1 MKLGVRLVSVLS
13 LEAIAL
19 CLIASF
25 RFINIETT
33 VMLLIF
39 NFLFASL
46 TFQLNG
52 TLSRKLGMLTLGNI
66 LGLSWNCIFYFFDI
80 TGTSQFGKIFDAFY
94 TLFNPL
100 LNLMWI
106 VSFWSL
112 CLAAL
117 PNIGNVKIEAKP

>member
-25 RFINIETT
+25 RFINIESTI
-33 VMLLIF
+33 MLLIF

-46 TFQLNG
+46 IFQLNG
-52 TLSRKLGMLTLGNI
+52 TLSRKLGMLASGNI
-66 LGLSWNCIFYFFDI
+66 LGLSWNCIFYFSDI
-80 TGTSQFGKIFDAFY
+80 TGTIQFGKIFDAFY

-100 LNLMWI
+100 INLMWI

-117 PNIGNVKIEAKP
+117 PNIRNMKTEAKP